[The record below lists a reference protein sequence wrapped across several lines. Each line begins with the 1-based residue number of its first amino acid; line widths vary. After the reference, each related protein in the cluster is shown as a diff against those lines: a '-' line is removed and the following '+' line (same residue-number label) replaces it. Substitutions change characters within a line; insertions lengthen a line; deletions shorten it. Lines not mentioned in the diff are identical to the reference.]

1 MTNGRLKEIPRGN
14 TCPGVNR
21 AVIEHILKLPEIRR
35 ESNLLDVPCGNG
47 EFLDAVNLF
56 VPAVKTYGIDI
67 ATAKPEFAHDFIQAN
82 LSTLSSLDLTTKFDL
97 VTCISGVMEF
107 DNTLAFFERIRELI
121 CQDGEFIVTN
131 DNLLSI
137 RDRITYLLFGRF
149 WQYRFSSASGETTW
163 KILTITNL
171 VRILSDA
178 GFEVEEIKYVS
189 PKWIEWFWLPL
200 AAPIFAFQKLSP
212 AIKGASGSNRDRLNM
227 LPFISLL
234 SRHYILFCR
243 PMIAS

>member
-1 MTNGRLKEIPRGN
+1 MSNDRLKEIPRGN

-21 AVIEHILKLPEIRR
+21 TIIEHILKLPKIGDARF
-35 ESNLLDVPCGNG
+35 LLDVPCGNG
-47 EFLDAVNLF
+47 EFLDAVRLF

-67 ATAKPEFAHDFIQAN
+67 AVPRPEFDHDFMQAD
-82 LSTLSSLDLTTKFDL
+82 LSRLSSLDLTTKFDL
-97 VTCISGVMEF
+97 ATCISGVMEF
-107 DNTLAFFERIRELI
+107 DNTLAFFEQIRELI
-121 CQDGEFIVTN
+121 GQGGEFIVTN

-149 WQYRFSSASGETTW
+149 WQYRFSYAAGETTW
-163 KILTITNL
+163 KVLTVTNL

-178 GFEVEEIKYVS
+178 GFKVEEIKYAT
-189 PKWIEWFWLPL
+189 PKWTEWLWLPL
-200 AAPIFAFQKLSP
+200 AVVIFAFQQLSI
-212 AIKGASGSNRDRLNM
+212 AIRGTSGGNRDGLDM

-243 PMIAS
+243 PMSQS